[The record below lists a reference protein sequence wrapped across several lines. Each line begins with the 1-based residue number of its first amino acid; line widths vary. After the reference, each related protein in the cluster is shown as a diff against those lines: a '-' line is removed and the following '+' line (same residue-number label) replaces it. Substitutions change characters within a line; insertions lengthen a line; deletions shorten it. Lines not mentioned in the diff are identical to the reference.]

1 MAKRANYEGTI
12 VKRKKNGKSTGW
24 KGSILVGLTPEGK
37 RDRRWV
43 SGVTSDE
50 VRQKLQDIKSAL
62 ANNTLSSDTEH
73 TVASFATVWLEHKKR
88 LIRPIS
94 LQSYN
99 QVLSSHGV
107 PHIGQIKLNKLS
119 AMNLDRLYAKLS
131 DAGLSTRVVRYVH
144 TLINGMLKQAL
155 KWGMLA
161 RNVAE
166 AATPPALNTAPSHVW
181 KAKQALKF
189 LKHTQQDRLHA
200 LWYTTLFT
208 GMRRAEVLGLHWRD
222 VDLET
227 GQILICSTLV
237 EVGGQLQLGEP
248 KTRAGRRKITITAD
262 TVVVLREH
270 LDRQMAERAKA
281 MEGWHESGLVF
292 TSSIGTPISP
302 GNLSRAYKALQ
313 RSAGVPEIRFHD
325 LRHTAA
331 SLSIRRGD
339 SAKIVADRLG
349 HTDVAFTMNTYVHLF
364 AEQRREGAF
373 GIADLHEDGD
383 EASDPSSE
391 DEGGELPSSSEDS
404 KAQDE

>member
-1 MAKRANYEGTI
+1 
-12 VKRKKNGKSTGW
+12 
-24 KGSILVGLTPEGK
+24 
-37 RDRRWV
+37 
-43 SGVTSDE
+43 
-50 VRQKLQDIKSAL
+50 L

-73 TVASFATVWLEHKKR
+73 TVASFAKVWLEHKKR
-88 LIRPIS
+88 LVRPIS

-107 PHIGQIKLNKLS
+107 PHIGQIKLTKLS

-144 TLINGMLKQAL
+144 TLMHGMLKQAL

-166 AATPPALNTAPSHVW
+166 AATPPALNTALSHVW
-181 KAKQALKF
+181 TAKQALKF

-222 VDLET
+222 VDLEA
-227 GQILICSTLV
+227 GQIMICSTLV

-262 TVVVLREH
+262 TVVVLQQH

-313 RSAGVPEIRFHD
+313 RSAGVPAIRFHD

-339 SAKIVADRLG
+339 SAKVVADRLG

-391 DEGGELPSSSEDS
+391 DESCELPSSSEES
-404 KAQDE
+404 EAQDG